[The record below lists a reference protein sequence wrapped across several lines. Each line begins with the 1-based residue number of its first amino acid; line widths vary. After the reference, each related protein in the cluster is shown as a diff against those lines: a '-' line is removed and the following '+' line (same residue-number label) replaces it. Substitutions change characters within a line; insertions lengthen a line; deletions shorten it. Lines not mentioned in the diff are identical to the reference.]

1 MKTANERY
9 ASEAPLSESPKKA
22 LSIVI
27 ADNSVTTP
35 KLQDKAA
42 TTEKINDKAVTPE
55 KLSDRVVPEV
65 IQPVVNDAKTII
77 DRSID
82 ELERKHDRDIE
93 ALRRETNNSI
103 TALSNKEANDISN
116 LRRDVN
122 NNISSVNGRITS
134 EVDRIND
141 KINYDIN
148 YLAQKESKDVQ
159 NLQTQITNN
168 LKQYRKERSTD
179 MKSIK
184 DQFGA
189 FRDKDKDLQNQIDAI
204 QIGGWAISQM
214 FGQDTHIGI
223 SQNALT
229 SLFGRLWEVLGEI
242 KGKNYMDFTLT
253 VDPEVAYNEGST
265 QVSIIADCTDTIS
278 YFDSIKIYVND
289 VLVDEAA
296 GVNLLSTVVEIDDTS
311 IVKAVGVL
319 VGKTITKEKRV
330 IQDDPF
336 FIGSAPEDYHDVMTQ
351 ENWHKINGTLEGD
364 YDFSVQNNNDHIF
377 VIIPASRREE
387 YRRCRMDMNGFEI
400 PFNVTEENGLII
412 CKSQNT
418 YVQGDYS
425 LDIDINS

>member
-1 MKTANERY
+1 
-9 ASEAPLSESPKKA
+9 
-22 LSIVI
+22 
-27 ADNSVTTP
+27 
-35 KLQDKAA
+35 
-42 TTEKINDKAVTPE
+42 
-55 KLSDRVVPEV
+55 
-65 IQPVVNDAKTII
+65 
-77 DRSID
+77 
-82 ELERKHDRDIE
+82 
-93 ALRRETNNSI
+93 
-103 TALSNKEANDISN
+103 
-116 LRRDVN
+116 
-122 NNISSVNGRITS
+122 
-134 EVDRIND
+134 
-141 KINYDIN
+141 
-148 YLAQKESKDVQ
+148 
-159 NLQTQITNN
+159 
-168 LKQYRKERSTD
+168 

-229 SLFGRLWEVLGEI
+229 NLFGRLWEVLGEI

-253 VDPEVAYNEGST
+253 VDPEVAYNEGSA

-336 FIGSAPEDYHDVMTQ
+336 FIGSATEDYHDVMTQ
-351 ENWHKINGTLEGD
+351 ENWHKIQGTLEGD

-387 YRRCRMDMNGFEI
+387 YRRCKMDMNGFEI
-400 PFNVTEENGLII
+400 PFNTTEENGLII

>member
-1 MKTANERY
+1 
-9 ASEAPLSESPKKA
+9 L
-22 LSIVI
+22 II
-27 ADNSVTTP
+27 GDNTVSTP
-35 KLQDKAA
+35 KLQDKAV

-55 KLSDRVVPEV
+55 KLSDRVNNEV
-65 IQPVVNDAKTII
+65 IKPAVNQAKN
-77 DRSID
+77 
-82 ELERKHDRDIE
+82 ELNRDIQNLADKE
-93 ALRRETNNSI
+93 ARDIIAVQQDYGNKIN
-103 TALSNKEANDISN
+103 ALSGSVTNQINT
-116 LRRDVN
+116 LRQDCNRKY
-122 NNISSVNGRITS
+122 NILDQKIDNSTTAVSTQLSAKIDA
-134 EVDRIND
+134 VDD
-141 KINYDIN
+141 KQTKKCN
-148 YLAQKESKDVQ
+148 
-159 NLQTQITNN
+159 NLQKQIDYN
-168 LKQYRKERSTD
+168 LKTYNKQRATD
-179 MKSIK
+179 IKSIRE
-184 DQFGA
+184 QFSA

-223 SQNALT
+223 SQNTLT
-229 SLFGRLWEVLGEI
+229 NLFGRLWEVLGEI

-253 VDPEVAYNEGST
+253 VDPEVAYNEGSA
-265 QVSIIADCTDTIS
+265 QVSIIADGTDTIS

-336 FIGSAPEDYHDVMTQ
+336 FIGSAPENYQDVMTP

-364 YDFSVQNNNDHIF
+364 YNFSVENNNDHIF
-377 VIIPASRREE
+377 VIIPISRKEE
-387 YRRCRMDMNGFEI
+387 YRRCKMDMNGFEI
-400 PFNVTEENGLII
+400 PFDVTETSDLII

-418 YVQGDYS
+418 YVQGDYN

>member
-1 MKTANERY
+1 MEIANERY
-9 ASEAPLSESPKKA
+9 AGESPLSESPNEA
-22 LSIVI
+22 VSLII
-27 ADNSVTTP
+27 GDNTVSTP
-35 KLQDKAA
+35 KLQDKAV

-55 KLSDRVVPEV
+55 KLSDRVNNEV
-65 IQPVVNDAKTII
+65 IKPAVNQAKN
-77 DRSID
+77 
-82 ELERKHDRDIE
+82 ELNRNIQDLADKEARDIN
-93 ALRRETNNSI
+93 AVQQDYGNKIN
-103 TALSNKEANDISN
+103 ALSGSVTNQINTLRQDCNRKYNILDQKIDNSTTAISIQ
-116 LRRDVN
+116 L
-122 NNISSVNGRITS
+122 SA
-134 EVDRIND
+134 
-141 KINYDIN
+141 KINAVDDKQTKKCN
-148 YLAQKESKDVQ
+148 DLQK
-159 NLQTQITNN
+159 QITNN
-168 LKQYRKERSTD
+168 LKIYNKQRATD

-184 DQFGA
+184 DQLGA

-229 SLFGRLWEVLGEI
+229 NLFGRLWEVLGEI

-253 VDPEVAYNEGST
+253 VDPEVAYNEGSA

-351 ENWHKINGTLEGD
+351 ENWHKIQGTLEGD

-387 YRRCRMDMNGFEI
+387 YRRCKMDMNGFEI

-418 YVQGDYS
+418 YVQGNYN